1 VIYFLA
7 VLQSGTNPAKILRR
21 NPVTN
26 PYFRGACLTAIICAI
41 APLSNA
47 GTVQFSFSGGGI
59 TSSGTLTVVL
69 APANTSGVS
78 TPNTYEITG
87 ISGTFADTNDG
98 VSGSIT
104 GLYTPISYATP
115 LTATSAAFTGAG
127 LSYDDLF
134 FAGADSPDDCPGYPF
149 GGGYFDVYGVA
160 FNLSDGDVG
169 EFFSNGILPGDPN
182 ALYAAADASSTAI
195 LDEPNAG
202 STTEPNGVLGSFTS
216 TPEPTTLL
224 MLSGG
229 VALIAMI
236 RFCRR
241 SRAQALN

>member
-1 VIYFLA
+1 M
-7 VLQSGTNPAKILRR
+7 TNL
-21 NPVTN
+21 
-26 PYFRGACLTAIICAI
+26 YFRGACLTAMICAI

-59 TSSGTLTVVL
+59 TSSGTMTVAS
-69 APANTSGVS
+69 APDNTSGVS
-78 TPNTYEITG
+78 TPGTYEITG
-87 ISGTFADTNDG
+87 IAGTFTDTSDG

-104 GLYTPISYATP
+104 GLYTPISYVNA
-115 LTATSAAFTGAG
+115 LTAASAAFTTAG

-134 FAGADSPDDCPGYPF
+134 FAGADSPADCPGYPF

-169 EFFSNGILPGDPN
+169 EFFSNGILPGNPD

-202 STTEPNGVLGSFTS
+202 STTQPNGVLGSFTAS
-216 TPEPTTLL
+216 PEPNTLL
-224 MLSGG
+224 MLPIG

-236 RFCRR
+236 RFYRR
-241 SRAQALN
+241 SRTQVLN

>member
-1 VIYFLA
+1 
-7 VLQSGTNPAKILRR
+7 
-21 NPVTN
+21 VTN
-26 PYFRGACLTAIICAI
+26 RYFHGACLTAMICAI

-59 TSSGTLTVVL
+59 TSSGTMTVVA
-69 APANTSGVS
+69 APDNTSGVP
-78 TPNTYEITG
+78 TPGTYEITG
-87 ISGTFADTNDG
+87 ITGTFADTNDG

-104 GLYTPISYATP
+104 GLYTPISYANA

-134 FAGADSPDDCPGYPF
+134 FAGADSPADCPGYPF

-169 EFFSNGILPGDPN
+169 EFFSNGVLPGNPG
-182 ALYAAADASSTAI
+182 ALYAAADTNSTAI

-202 STTEPNGVLGSFTS
+202 STTQPNGVLGSFTAS
-216 TPEPTTLL
+216 PEPNTLL
-224 MLSGG
+224 MLLGG
-229 VALIAMI
+229 FAVIAMI
-236 RFCRR
+236 RFFRR
-241 SRAQALN
+241 SRAQVLN

>member
-1 VIYFLA
+1 
-7 VLQSGTNPAKILRR
+7 
-21 NPVTN
+21 VTN
-26 PYFRGACLTAIICAI
+26 LHFRGACLTAMICAI

-47 GTVQFSFSGGGI
+47 GTVQFSFGGGGI
-59 TSSGTLTVVL
+59 TSSGTMTVVA
-69 APANTSGVS
+69 APDNTSGVP
-78 TPNTYEITG
+78 TPGTYEITG
-87 ISGTFADTNDG
+87 ITGTFADTNDG

-104 GLYTPISYATP
+104 GLYTPISYANA

-134 FAGADSPDDCPGYPF
+134 FAGADSPADCPGYPF

-169 EFFSNGILPGDPN
+169 EFFSNGVLPGNPD

-202 STTEPNGVLGSFTS
+202 STTQPNGVLGSFTAS
-216 TPEPTTLL
+216 PEPNTLL
-224 MLSGG
+224 MLPIG
-229 VALIAMI
+229 VAVIAMI

-241 SRAQALN
+241 SRAQVLN

>member
-1 VIYFLA
+1 MTTL
-7 VLQSGTNPAKILRR
+7 
-21 NPVTN
+21 
-26 PYFRGACLTAIICAI
+26 YFRGACLTAMICAI

-59 TSSGTLTVVL
+59 TSSGTMTIVQ
-69 APANTSGVS
+69 APDNTSGVS
-78 TPNTYEITG
+78 TPNTFEITG
-87 ISGTFADTNDG
+87 ITGTFTDTNDG

-104 GLYTPISYATP
+104 GLYTPISYVNA

-134 FAGADSPDDCPGYPF
+134 FAGADSPIDCPGYPF

-169 EFFSNGILPGDPN
+169 EFFSNGVLPGNPD

-202 STTEPNGVLGSFTS
+202 STTEPNGVLGSFTA
-216 TPEPTTLL
+216 TPEPDTLL
-224 MLSGG
+224 MLPGG
-229 VALIAMI
+229 FAVIAMI
-236 RFCRR
+236 GFFRR
-241 SRAQALN
+241 SRTQVLNWHRRAAIPCSEAATRLPA

>member
-1 VIYFLA
+1 
-7 VLQSGTNPAKILRR
+7 
-21 NPVTN
+21 VTTL
-26 PYFRGACLTAIICAI
+26 YFRGACLIAMICAI
-41 APLSNA
+41 APFSNA
-47 GTVQFSFSGGGI
+47 DAIQFSFSGGGI

-87 ISGTFADTNDG
+87 ITGTFADTNDG

-134 FAGADSPDDCPGYPF
+134 FAGANSPADCPGYPF

-169 EFFSNGILPGDPN
+169 EFFSNGVLPGNPG
-182 ALYAAADASSTAI
+182 ALYAAADTNPTTV

-202 STTEPNGVLGSFTS
+202 STTEPNGVLGSFTAS
-216 TPEPTTLL
+216 APEPNTLL
-224 MLSGG
+224 MLLSG
-229 VALIAMI
+229 VVVIATI
-236 RFCRR
+236 RFTAV
-241 SRAQALN
+241 RARKS